1 MRQRVF
7 LTDLA
12 LQPPPAAGFTF
23 PVAPHIPADVYAFVL
38 LDPLVAYV
46 AVILFQLFKER
57 FLKVFLFW
65 RALHARTLC
74 KMILDHEQATQHIF
88 IQGISPGTDYSA
100 SGSGRAAFIW

>member
-1 MRQRVF
+1 
-7 LTDLA
+7 
-12 LQPPPAAGFTF
+12 
-23 PVAPHIPADVYAFVL
+23 
-38 LDPLVAYV
+38 
-46 AVILFQLFKER
+46 
-57 FLKVFLFW
+57 VFLFW